1 MRILGFVPTS
11 LIDWDGK
18 ISSVI
23 FTGGC
28 NFVCPFCHNSSI
40 ANDDPALPEITWEEL
55 KPELERKL
63 GWLDGVVVTGGEP
76 LMHPEIFELCADIK
90 RLGLKVKL
98 DTNGSFPYA
107 LKRAMALQ
115 LVDFVAMDVK
125 APFNERYSI
134 ACGRDLPNLAPLRRS
149 VKLLLQW
156 DKEAEFRITLVPGLV
171 EKGDMEAIG
180 TILKGAKRVILQQ
193 FVPENARLKSYREK
207 VPYSRSDAE
216 EMQKTLSRFVSEVKL
231 RGKFF

>member
-23 FTGGC
+23 FIGGC

>member
-1 MRILGFVPTS
+1 MRIAGFISTS

-28 NFVCPFCHNSSI
+28 NFVCPFCHNSLI
-40 ANDDPALPEITWEEL
+40 ANDDPKLPEITWEEL

-76 LMHPEIFELCADIK
+76 LMHPEIFELFADIK

-125 APFNERYSI
+125 APLNERYSI
-134 ACGRDLPNLAPLRRS
+134 ACGRNLPNLAPLRRS
-149 VKLLLQW
+149 IKLLLQW

-180 TILKGAKRVILQQ
+180 TLLKGAKRVILQQ

-207 VPYSRSDAE
+207 IPYSRSDAE

>member
-40 ANDDPALPEITWEEL
+40 ANDDPKLPEITWEEL

-76 LMHPEIFELCADIK
+76 LMHPEIFELFADIK

-125 APFNERYSI
+125 APLNERYSI
-134 ACGRDLPNLAPLRRS
+134 ACGRNLPNLAPLRRS
-149 VKLLLQW
+149 IKLLLQW

-207 VPYSRSDAE
+207 IPYSRSDAE

>member
-11 LIDWDGK
+11 LVDWDGK

-28 NFVCPFCHNSSI
+28 NFFCPFCHNSSI
-40 ANDDPALPEITWEEL
+40 ANDDPALPAITWEEL

-76 LMHPEIFELCADIK
+76 LMHPEIFELFADIK

-125 APFNERYSI
+125 APLNERYSI

-149 VKLLLQW
+149 IKLLSQW

-180 TILKGAKRVILQQ
+180 TLLKGAKRVILQQ
-193 FVPENARLKSYREK
+193 FVPENARLKSYRERI
-207 VPYSRSDAE
+207 PYSRSDAE

>member
-1 MRILGFVPTS
+1 MRIAGFISTS

-28 NFVCPFCHNSSI
+28 NFVCPFCHNSLI
-40 ANDDPALPEITWEEL
+40 ANDDPKLPEITWEEL

-76 LMHPEIFELCADIK
+76 LMHPEIFELFADIK

-125 APFNERYSI
+125 APLNERYSI
-134 ACGRDLPNLAPLRRS
+134 ACGRNLPNLAPLRRS
-149 VKLLLQW
+149 IKLLLQW

-207 VPYSRSDAE
+207 IPYSRSDAE